1 MVKRENFGSVSS
13 SVPFMAT
20 SSSPNTQ
27 GKSSPKLPTTA
38 ETPKRR
44 SAYAINTLDDN
55 TWKLIEEKIINNPNL
70 KWDDHALV
78 GSVDNL
84 GDGVRDTSK
93 RNCKISF
100 LDYYEELDKAFGS
113 IVSEYNYEISN
124 WKYDIDTLESIQL
137 THYSEG
143 DFYDW
148 HIDEFETNLIKGNGK
163 ESNRKISVTIFLNDP
178 TEYEGGEFDL
188 EVIGPTVNDWESR
201 YVTLKL
207 PKKSIVIFPSNKWH
221 RVRPV
226 TSGIRKSLVLWFQG
240 TPFR

>member
-13 SVPFMAT
+13 SVPFMTT
-20 SSSPNTQ
+20 SSSPNPQ
-27 GKSSPKLPTTA
+27 GKPSPNSP
-38 ETPKRR
+38 ETGTSQPR
-44 SAYAINTLDDN
+44 SAYATNTLDDN

-78 GSVDNL
+78 GSIDNSIE
-84 GDGVRDTSK
+84 GIRDTSR

-113 IVSEYNYEISN
+113 IVSAYNYEISN
-124 WKYDIDTLESIQL
+124 WKYDIQTLESIQV

-148 HIDEFETNLIKGNGK
+148 HIDEFETNLIKSNG
-163 ESNRKISVTIFLNDP
+163 EEFNRKISVTIFLNDP
-178 TEYEGGEFDL
+178 DEYEGGELDI
-188 EVIGPTVNDWESR
+188 EIRGPIVKDWESR